1 MTYATDTYLGDGA
14 ETEFDLTFPFIS
26 RDHIEVIFIALADGQ
41 ETPLTVIETGVPT
54 GYEYRWENDTRI
66 KVGTPPTSVEQIRI
80 RRNTPEDQQIV
91 PWSDGSYLLSE
102 DLNTSDLQWLY
113 GLQELEDQVE
123 KLSSQALKFQG
134 AIDLTTDPAPVNPV
148 AGDYYINTGAGQVLQ
163 SWAGI
168 AGQSVTGSE
177 QVIYDGTLAEWTIV
191 QTPIEQQGVLSVTGE
206 APIIVNNDDPQR
218 PEVQLS
224 TLANAPI
231 VQTLQG
237 STLVSTFDIN
247 VLSSLP

>member
-26 RDHIEVIFIALADGQ
+26 RDHVEVVFIALSDGR

-54 GYEYRWENDTRI
+54 GDEYRWENDTRI
-66 KVGTPPTSVEQIRI
+66 KVGTPPTSAQQIRI

-123 KLSSQALKFQG
+123 SLTSQALKFKG
-134 AIDLTTDPAPVNPV
+134 AVDLTVDPVPALAT
-148 AGDYYINTGAGQVLQ
+148 AGDYYINTGIGTVLS
-163 SWAGI
+163 SWVGI
-168 AGQSVTGSE
+168 AGQSVTGGE
-177 QVIYDGTLAEWTIV
+177 QVIYDGILAEWTIV
-191 QTPIEQQGVLSVTGE
+191 QTPVEQRGVLEVKGD
-206 APIIVNNDDPQR
+206 APIVVNSSDPQR